1 VEQILQRNQNPGI
14 RVLVVW
20 EPILPTDWRSPTS
33 ATLARI
39 ADPRAEQFWDPHHLV
54 SRELKNDLVADGV
67 PVDGHTSGGS
77 LWDLA
82 ILYPHGTPWTTA
94 LPTPSFF
101 GGAVVT
107 VASPLETKLRALAA
121 SP

>member
-1 VEQILQRNQNPGI
+1 M
-14 RVLVVW
+14 W
-20 EPILPTDWRSPTS
+20 EPILPTDWRSPTN

-39 ADPRAEQFWDPHHLV
+39 SDARAVQFWDPHHLV
-54 SRELKNDLVADGV
+54 SQELKHDLGAYGV

-82 ILYPHGTPWTTA
+82 IIYPHGTTWTTV
-94 LPTPSFF
+94 LPAPSFF

-107 VASPLETKLRALAA
+107 VASPLETKLHTLTA